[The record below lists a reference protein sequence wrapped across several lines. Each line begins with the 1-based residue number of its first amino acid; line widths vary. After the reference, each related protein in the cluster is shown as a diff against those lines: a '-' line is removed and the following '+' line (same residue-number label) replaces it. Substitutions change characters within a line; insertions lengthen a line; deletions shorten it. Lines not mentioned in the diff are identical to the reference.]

1 MIRNKNLLLGVL
13 LIVFGS
19 FLTLK
24 AQDWPNLKRYAA
36 ANSKIDSTN
45 SKKDRVVFMGNSIT
59 EGWVKADPD
68 FFTAHNFIGRGI
80 SGQTTPQML
89 LRFRQDVI
97 DLDPV
102 AVVILA
108 GTNDIAGN
116 TGPMTTEQI
125 FDNIV
130 SMVELAEANDIQ
142 VIISSILPAAHY
154 PWKPEVDSVTPILQ
168 LNTMLRYYCKGK
180 GLVFL
185 DYFSEMANA
194 ENGMKEPLSYDGV
207 HPTEAGYQ
215 VMEPLAV
222 AAIYKALEK

>member
-168 LNTMLRYYCKGK
+168 LNTMLQYYCKGK